1 MICPDKEIFFTIASF
16 VTQTGGGQDSK
27 SRGDDH
33 NYDFENSQTEITI
46 QKWMGI
52 SENSILILD
61 MEKYLSQKYLFEF

>member
-27 SRGDDH
+27 YRGDDH

-46 QKWMGI
+46 QNWMD
-52 SENSILILD
+52 NSIIAG
-61 MEKYLSQKYLFEF
+61 LSIIGAQDG

>member
-33 NYDFENSQTEITI
+33 NYDFENSQTKITI
-46 QKWMGI
+46 QNWMD
-52 SENSILILD
+52 NAV
-61 MEKYLSQKYLFEF
+61 K

>member
-33 NYDFENSQTEITI
+33 NYDFENSQAEITI
-46 QKWMGI
+46 QNWMD
-52 SENSILILD
+52 NSVNNILIL
-61 MEKYLSQKYLFEF
+61 E